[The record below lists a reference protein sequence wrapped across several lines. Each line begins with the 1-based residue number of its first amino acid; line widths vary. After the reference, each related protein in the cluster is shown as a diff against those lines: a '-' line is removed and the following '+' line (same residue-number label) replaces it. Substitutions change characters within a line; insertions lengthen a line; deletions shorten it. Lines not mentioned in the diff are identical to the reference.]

1 MTKYSKAQ
9 IEESKE
15 YLLNILKPG
24 DTVWT
29 GLKHVSR
36 SGMSR
41 RITVHHIARADNIQN
56 ITLHVARAGGF
67 ALAKN
72 SYDHEIVMGGV
83 GMDMGFALVYSLSSS
98 LFPDGFKCTG
108 KPGCCP
114 SNDHTNDYE
123 RLSREYAETAEGQA
137 LAVNDSQEG
146 REAYYSA
153 RSDWMDT
160 QKLYTKRRKHSD
172 GGYALKQRWI

>member
-9 IEESKE
+9 IEESKAF
-15 YLLNILKPG
+15 LLEILKPG

-41 RITVHHIARADNIQN
+41 RISVHIGRDSNIQD
-56 ITLHVARAGGF
+56 ITWHVARAGGF
-67 ALAKN
+67 TLAKN

-83 GMDMGFALVYSLSSS
+83 GMDMGFALVYSLSRS

-108 KPGCCP
+108 KPGCP
-114 SNDHTNDYE
+114 SNDHTNDYG

-137 LAVNDSQEG
+137 LALNDSQEG
-146 REAYYSA
+146 REAYCSA

-172 GGYALKQRWI
+172 GGYALRQRWI